1 VYVSQE
7 RPKGII
13 MKNLLTIILF
23 FSTLLIFLCVGCSSN
38 SNEDYNSKDV
48 IIQVNNSKITLE
60 EFNDL
65 FKSGYT
71 NDPEMEPTL
80 ENRDKFVE
88 YLVEKELMIQEAM
101 QLKLA
106 QKKNFIWTIEKFWE
120 QTLIQ
125 TLLKRKHAEW
135 KKKVLVTDDEIKQY
149 YIENKENIDE
159 PLEEVKEHIRHVI
172 ESDKLQKIQ
181 RDWYQAMKDKALIT
195 VAKEKISQ

>member
-1 VYVSQE
+1 
-7 RPKGII
+7 
-13 MKNLLTIILF
+13 MKKLLIIILS
-23 FSTLLIFLCVGCSSN
+23 FSALLIFLWVGCN
-38 SNEDYNSKDV
+38 SNPTEDYDSKDV

-101 QLKLA
+101 RLKLA
-106 QKKNFIWTIEKFWE
+106 QKKDFIWTIEKFWE

-125 TLLKRKHAEW
+125 NLLKIKHADW

-149 YIENKENIDE
+149 YNENKENIDE
-159 PLEEVKEHIRHVI
+159 PLEETKENIRHVL

-181 RDWYQAMKDKALIT
+181 RDWYQAMKDRAVIT

>member
-1 VYVSQE
+1 
-7 RPKGII
+7 
-13 MKNLLTIILF
+13 MKNLLTIILS
-23 FSTLLIFLCVGCSSN
+23 FSALLISMCVGCSSN
-38 SNEDYNSKDV
+38 STEDHNSEEV

-80 ENRDKFVE
+80 ENRDRFIQ

-101 QLKLA
+101 RLKLA
-106 QKKNFIWTIEKFWE
+106 QKKDFIWTIEKYWE

-125 TLLKRKHAEW
+125 KLLKIKHAEW

-149 YIENKENIDE
+149 YNENKDE
-159 PLEEVKEHIRHVI
+159 PLDGVKEHIRHVI

-181 RDWYQAMKDKALIT
+181 GDWYQAMKDKAVIT
-195 VAKEKISQ
+195 VTKEKISQ